1 MALKGICRD
10 GVDAAGGVLIKTQST
25 VKANGEAVIVHQDPV
40 TGHGPGVH
48 AGPTKIAGSK
58 NVFICGIAVCNAEDL
73 ATCGHAASGSSTVN
87 VGD

>member
-10 GVDAAGGVLIKTQST
+10 GVDAAGGVLIKTQYT
-25 VKANGEAVIVHQDPV
+25 VKENGEEVIVNQYPV
-40 TGHGPGVH
+40 TVHGTGVP
-48 AGPTKIAGSK
+48 AGPTMIAGSK
-58 NVFICGIAVCNAEDL
+58 NVFIGGIAVCNAEDL